1 MEKSDRIPDS
11 MHSKFAS
18 ITSKTDAF
26 CQRYLNDEYR
36 QLVRTAVAALC
47 RKRPSPLLRGSE
59 DFWAAGVI
67 HAVGAANFVFD
78 KSQTPHCNAPDIYS
92 FFGVASST
100 GQGKSKQIRQWL
112 KIHPFSFQW
121 GLPSKFDS
129 NPLIWMLTVN
139 GMMVDVRHLPIEVQ
153 EVAYQKGLIPY
164 VPGAKHSWWLIFKLW
179 YWGLGR
185 SAPGANWRL
194 VTQLLGLPRLD
205 EKAERAARWSV
216 VIGSKPYENISEE

>member
-1 MEKSDRIPDS
+1 MVSVCYVATWFSVHFQRPIEHDFGDRASHVGKVFSEHLYSPLIKHSSEWKKRIPDS
-11 MHSKFAS
+11 MHSKFAR

-59 DFWAAGVI
+59 DFWAAGFI
-67 HAVGAANFVFD
+67 HAIGNFVFD
-78 KSQTPHCNAPDIYS
+78 KSQTPHCTAPDIYS

-139 GMMVDVRHLPIEVQ
+139 GMMVDIRHLPIEVQ

-164 VPGAKHSWWLIFKLW
+164 VPGAKHS
-179 YWGLGR
+179 
-185 SAPGANWRL
+185 
-194 VTQLLGLPRLD
+194 
-205 EKAERAARWSV
+205 
-216 VIGSKPYENISEE
+216 

>member
-26 CQRYLNDEYR
+26 CQR
-36 QLVRTAVAALC
+36 
-47 RKRPSPLLRGSE
+47 
-59 DFWAAGVI
+59 
-67 HAVGAANFVFD
+67 
-78 KSQTPHCNAPDIYS
+78 S

-100 GQGKSKQIRQWL
+100 GQGKSRQIRQWL

-153 EVAYQKGLIPY
+153 QEACQKGLIPY
-164 VPGAKHSWWLIFKLW
+164 VPG
-179 YWGLGR
+179 
-185 SAPGANWRL
+185 
-194 VTQLLGLPRLD
+194 T
-205 EKAERAARWSV
+205 
-216 VIGSKPYENISEE
+216 KPS

>member
-18 ITSKTDAF
+18 NLKNGCLLPTTFERGVPTTCSDSGCSTVQKKTIPI
-26 CQRYLNDEYR
+26 
-36 QLVRTAVAALC
+36 V
-47 RKRPSPLLRGSE
+47 RGSE

-164 VPGAKHSWWLIFKLW
+164 VPGAKHS
-179 YWGLGR
+179 
-185 SAPGANWRL
+185 
-194 VTQLLGLPRLD
+194 
-205 EKAERAARWSV
+205 
-216 VIGSKPYENISEE
+216 

>member
-11 MHSKFAS
+11 MQSKFAS

-26 CQRYLNDEYR
+26 CQRYLNDEYS

-47 RKRPSPLLRGSE
+47 RKRPFPLLRGSE
-59 DFWAAGVI
+59 EFWAAGFI
-67 HAVGAANFVFD
+67 HAIGTANLVFD
-78 KSQTPHCNAPDIYS
+78 KSQTRHCNAPDIYS

-112 KIHPFSFQW
+112 KIRPLSFQW

-164 VPGAKHSWWLIFKLW
+164 VPGAKHS
-179 YWGLGR
+179 
-185 SAPGANWRL
+185 
-194 VTQLLGLPRLD
+194 
-205 EKAERAARWSV
+205 
-216 VIGSKPYENISEE
+216 

>member
-1 MEKSDRIPDS
+1 MEKADS
-11 MHSKFAS
+11 ITDPMQSEFAS
-18 ITSKTDAF
+18 ITSKTDAV

-59 DFWAAGVI
+59 DFWAAGCI

-129 NPLIWMLTVN
+129 NPLIWLLTVN

-153 EVAYQKGLIPY
+153 EVAYQKGPDSVCPWRQAFLTTDIPAL
-164 VPGAKHSWWLIFKLW
+164 V
-179 YWGLGR
+179 LGIR
-185 SAPGANWRL
+185 KECSCR
-194 VTQLLGLPRLD
+194 
-205 EKAERAARWSV
+205 KMAAGNTTV
-216 VIGSKPYENISEE
+216 GFTPIGSNR

>member
-1 MEKSDRIPDS
+1 MSSNSNAQNVSNIGV
-11 MHSKFAS
+11 
-18 ITSKTDAF
+18 TSKTDAF

-67 HAVGAANFVFD
+67 HAIGTANFVFD

-112 KIHPFSFQW
+112 KIHPFAFQW

-164 VPGAKHSWWLIFKLW
+164 VPGAKHS
-179 YWGLGR
+179 
-185 SAPGANWRL
+185 
-194 VTQLLGLPRLD
+194 
-205 EKAERAARWSV
+205 
-216 VIGSKPYENISEE
+216 

>member
-26 CQRYLNDEYR
+26 CQRYLNDEYG

-59 DFWAAGVI
+59 DFWAAGCI
-67 HAVGAANFVFD
+67 HAIGTANFVFD

-129 NPLIWMLTVN
+129 NPLIWTLTVD

-164 VPGAKHSWWLIFKLW
+164 VPGAKHS
-179 YWGLGR
+179 
-185 SAPGANWRL
+185 
-194 VTQLLGLPRLD
+194 
-205 EKAERAARWSV
+205 
-216 VIGSKPYENISEE
+216 

>member
-36 QLVRTAVAALC
+36 QLVRTAV
-47 RKRPSPLLRGSE
+47 
-59 DFWAAGVI
+59 
-67 HAVGAANFVFD
+67 VFD
-78 KSQTPHCNAPDIYS
+78 KSQTPHCTAPDIYS

-112 KIHPFSFQW
+112 KIRPLSFQW

-129 NPLIWMLTVN
+129 NPLIWMLTLN
-139 GMMVDVRHLPIEVQ
+139 GMLVDVRHLPIEVQ
-153 EVAYQKGLIPY
+153 EEAYQKGLIPY
-164 VPGAKHSWWLIFKLW
+164 VPGAKHS
-179 YWGLGR
+179 
-185 SAPGANWRL
+185 
-194 VTQLLGLPRLD
+194 
-205 EKAERAARWSV
+205 
-216 VIGSKPYENISEE
+216 

>member
-67 HAVGAANFVFD
+67 HAIGAANFVFD
-78 KSQTPHCNAPDIYS
+78 KSQTPHCSAPDIYS
-92 FFGVASST
+92 FFGIASST

-121 GLPSKFDS
+121 GIPSKFDS
-129 NPLIWMLTVN
+129 NPLIWMLTIN

-164 VPGAKHSWWLIFKLW
+164 VPGAKH
-179 YWGLGR
+179 
-185 SAPGANWRL
+185 A
-194 VTQLLGLPRLD
+194 
-205 EKAERAARWSV
+205 
-216 VIGSKPYENISEE
+216 

>member
-1 MEKSDRIPDS
+1 MGKSDRIPDS
-11 MHSKFAS
+11 MRSKFAS

-59 DFWAAGVI
+59 DFWAAGFI
-67 HAVGAANFVFD
+67 HAIGTANFVFD
-78 KSQTPHCNAPDIYS
+78 KSQTPNCNAPDIYS

-112 KIHPFSFQW
+112 KINPFSFQW

-153 EVAYQKGLIPY
+153 EVAYQNELIQY
-164 VPGAKHSWWLIFKLW
+164 VPGVKHS
-179 YWGLGR
+179 
-185 SAPGANWRL
+185 
-194 VTQLLGLPRLD
+194 
-205 EKAERAARWSV
+205 
-216 VIGSKPYENISEE
+216 

>member
-11 MHSKFAS
+11 MQSKFAN

-164 VPGAKHSWWLIFKLW
+164 VPGVKHS
-179 YWGLGR
+179 
-185 SAPGANWRL
+185 
-194 VTQLLGLPRLD
+194 
-205 EKAERAARWSV
+205 
-216 VIGSKPYENISEE
+216 

>member
-11 MHSKFAS
+11 MHSKFAN

-67 HAVGAANFVFD
+67 HAIGTANFVFD

-92 FFGVASST
+92 FFGDYICRQDEYATETTVDVSRIEDNLPEIVGPLVAPLYE
-100 GQGKSKQIRQWL
+100 R
-112 KIHPFSFQW
+112 FSFYQ
-121 GLPSKFDS
+121 LPST
-129 NPLIWMLTVN
+129 L
-139 GMMVDVRHLPIEVQ
+139 
-153 EVAYQKGLIPY
+153 VAKEL
-164 VPGAKHSWWLIFKLW
+164 ATL
-179 YWGLGR
+179 R
-185 SAPGANWRL
+185 SR
-194 VTQLLGLPRLD
+194 RF
-205 EKAERAARWSV
+205 
-216 VIGSKPYENISEE
+216 